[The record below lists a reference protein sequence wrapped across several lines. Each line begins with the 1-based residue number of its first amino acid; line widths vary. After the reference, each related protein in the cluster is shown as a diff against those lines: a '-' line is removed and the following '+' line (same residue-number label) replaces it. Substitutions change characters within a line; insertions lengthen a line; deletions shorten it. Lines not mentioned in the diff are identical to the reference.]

1 MNRDKGDPLYPRDLA
16 AALVASLGLDAAL
29 EACKSNGSDGVLR
42 VLLADRPIAS
52 IRARGY
58 QVRPSNL
65 EPRERT

>member
-1 MNRDKGDPLYPRDLA
+1 MNRDKGDHFYLRDMA
-16 AALVASLGLDAAL
+16 AALVAGLGFDAAPK
-29 EACKSNGSDGVLR
+29 ACKSNGRDGVLR
-42 VLLADRPIAS
+42 VLLADRPITS